1 MTDTELFLLGWAV
14 VATFKALEYRTRE
27 HMARGAFMHLVR
39 DPKARK
45 KILDDWEEFKREHG
59 AT

>member
-1 MTDTELFLLGWAV
+1 MSDTELFLLVWAV
-14 VATFKALEYRTRE
+14 IATVKAFELFYRER
-27 HMARGAFMHLVR
+27 MARGAFMHLVR